1 MKIYTIENATNNIT
15 IHASA
20 KEAEAVIDAQRFR
33 NQAGLAKLA
42 ADWPMARL
50 IEIWNS
56 LPGVTPVKK
65 FKDRGTAAE
74 RIWNIIEGL
83 ESRTGEAPSA
93 DAAKDATAE
102 PVAAADAPATEKA
115 SPASKAR
122 TEPAGAKAPRENS
135 KTSQVIA
142 MLKREGGVSVEEI
155 MAAMQWQKHT
165 TRALLSAGGS
175 LTRKHGLVVISE
187 KVGEERRYFIRS

>member
-93 DAAKDATAE
+93 DAATDATAE

-135 KTSQVIA
+135 NTSQVIA
-142 MLKREGGVSVEEI
+142 MLKREAGVSVEEI

-175 LTRKHGLVVISE
+175 LTRKHGLIVISE